1 MYKIIY
7 TKSKEMQFFFTIFL
21 QVLLAADID
30 YTGMVIYPA
39 SGLRFLCRY
48 PWVL

>member
-7 TKSKEMQFFFTIFL
+7 TKSKYMQFFFTIFL
-21 QVLLAADID
+21 QVLLVAGNDN
-30 YTGMVIYPA
+30 TGMVYYSA
-39 SGLRFLCRY
+39 KGLRFLCRY